1 MFLYSAAKNVAYGR
15 PIRGGVGD
23 RRFRSANGRCRGTV
37 FVSGAGTRCPS
48 RDNGR
53 IVNSRLPLLRPSSR
67 MFTIIRTRIYIYACT
82 RLFPSSSGSPRPPL
96 MDVLR
101 PLWRAQRQ
109 TRVYENVFFFY
120 AHRAARVSTPARR
133 LLFIIIFFFTIIAF
147 NLFFFLS
154 SPRAF
159 SVFISVCIEV
169 GVYRRSQRRPSRK
182 ELKIIFFCL

>member
-1 MFLYSAAKNVAYGR
+1 MVKKYNLLFVFGCEKCRVRSTY
-15 PIRGGVGD
+15 PRGEGVGD
-23 RRFRSANGRCRGTV
+23 RRFRSVNGRCRSTV

-67 MFTIIRTRIYIYACT
+67 MFTIIRTRICIYACT

-109 TRVYENVFFFY
+109 TRVYKNVFFFLCASCGPRPHTGAPIVIY
-120 AHRAARVSTPARR
+120 YY
-133 LLFIIIFFFTIIAF
+133 IFFTIIAF

-159 SVFISVCIEV
+159 AVFISVCIEV
-169 GVYRRSQRRPSRK
+169 RVYQRSQKSK
-182 ELKIIFFCL
+182 K